1 MIGGTLPRSFFAR
14 PSDAVARDLIGVHIV
29 VRSNGRA
36 IRALI
41 VETEAYGGVDDPASH
56 AFRGPTPRCEVMF
69 GPAGFL
75 YVYRSYGVHWCMN
88 VVTETTGVA
97 GAVLLRGA
105 VIETM
110 SGEVGSSEPVAQLLR
125 GPGNLTRGLDI
136 DGADNGIDCC
146 ARGARRITFESAA
159 ITAASTKVGNSPRI
173 GISKG
178 QERRS
183 RYFLLGHRAVSG
195 SRAQNGGEP
204 LHRS

>member
-1 MIGGTLPRSFFAR
+1 MNSATLPRRFFAR
-14 PSDAVARDLIGVHIV
+14 PSDAVARDLIGSHIV
-29 VRSNGRA
+29 VRSKGRML
-36 IRALI
+36 RALI

-105 VIETM
+105 DIETIAN
-110 SGEVGSSEPVAQLLR
+110 EVGGLEPIAHLLR

-146 ARGARRITFESAA
+146 TRRARRVTFQSGTNT
-159 ITAASTKVGNSPRI
+159 IDNLQVGNSPRI

-183 RYFLLGHRAVSG
+183 RYFLVGHRAVSG
-195 SRAQNGGEP
+195 NRTQNAGES
-204 LHRS
+204 LR

>member
-1 MIGGTLPRSFFAR
+1 MISATLPRCFFAR
-14 PSDAVARDLIGVHIV
+14 PSDAVARDLIGSHIV
-29 VRSNGRA
+29 VRSKGRTL
-36 IRALI
+36 RAFI

-56 AFRGPTPRCEVMF
+56 AYKGPTARCEVMF

-110 SGEVGSSEPVAQLLR
+110 TNEVGSLEPVAQLLR
-125 GPGNLTRGLDI
+125 GPGTLTRGLAV

-146 ARGARRITFESAA
+146 ARRARRVTFQSVTSN
-159 ITAASTKVGNSPRI
+159 IDNIQVGNSPRI

-183 RYFLLGHRAVSG
+183 RYFLVGHRAVSG
-195 SRAQNGGEP
+195 SRTQNAVEP
-204 LHRS
+204 LH

>member
-1 MIGGTLPRSFFAR
+1 MISGTLPRRFFAR
-14 PSDAVARDLIGVHIV
+14 ASDAVARDLIGSHIE
-29 VRSNGRA
+29 VRSKGRTL
-36 IRALI
+36 RALI

-110 SGEVGSSEPVAQLLR
+110 TNEVGNLEPVAHLLR
-125 GPGNLTRGLDI
+125 GPGTLTRGLAI

-146 ARGARRITFESAA
+146 ARTARRVTFQSG
-159 ITAASTKVGNSPRI
+159 TNNVDHVHVGNSPRI

-183 RYFLLGHRAVSG
+183 RYFLVGHRAVSG
-195 SRAQNGGEP
+195 SRSQNEGDP